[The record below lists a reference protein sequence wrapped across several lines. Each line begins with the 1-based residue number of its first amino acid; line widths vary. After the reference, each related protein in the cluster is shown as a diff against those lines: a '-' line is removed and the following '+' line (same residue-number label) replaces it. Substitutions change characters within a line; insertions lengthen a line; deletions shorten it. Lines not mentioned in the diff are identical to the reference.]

1 MPTTNK
7 KYDNENCNDEMKFEE
22 CELAILRHAV
32 DETDKIQNEKIAN
45 SEEVKK
51 MIDIVET
58 FLRDKKCVCYGG
70 TAINNILPKAVQFY
84 NRDIEI
90 PDYDFFSSNA
100 LKDTKDLADRFY
112 NAGYKDV
119 EAKSGVHVGTYKV
132 FVNFIPMADIT
143 EIHPALFKEIFKES
157 VVIDHIHYCPANYL
171 RMNMFIELS
180 RPAGDVSRWEK
191 VLKRLTLLNEYY
203 PLETPINCQTVDFQ
217 RKMDNN
223 TEYSE
228 KLYITVRDA
237 FIDQD
242 VVFFGGYASSL
253 YSEYMPVKQR
263 RLIKSIP
270 DFDVLHED
278 PIQCGEYVKN
288 KWLQIQ
294 LSTEIK
300 EIMEIIK
307 HKEMGEII
315 PEHVELRIGKDTIAF
330 IYKPIACHNYNKV
343 KIENVGKEIRIA
355 TIDTMLSFY
364 LAFLFSN
371 AGYYYKDRILCMAN
385 FLFEVEQK
393 NRLKQNGLLKRF
405 SIDCYGKQPTLE
417 TMRAE
422 RAEMFKKLE
431 NKKGTPEYDRWFLKY
446 NPSAYRPSSSA
457 RFYKKRFP
465 SRKRKEYKKKR
476 NMWWTRRN
484 RNVFP

>member
-1 MPTTNK
+1 MPPTKNI
-7 KYDNENCNDEMKFEE
+7 YDNENCKDEMKFEE

-45 SEEVKK
+45 TAEVKR
-51 MIDIVET
+51 MIHIVET

-70 TAINNILPKAVQFY
+70 TAINNILPKTVQFY
-84 NRDIEI
+84 NREIEI
-90 PDYDFFSSNA
+90 PDYDFFSPNA
-100 LKDTKDLADRFY
+100 LRDAKDLADRFF

-132 FVNFIPMADIT
+132 FVNFIPMADLT
-143 EIHPALFKEIFKES
+143 EMHPALFKEIFKES
-157 VVIDHIHYCPANYL
+157 VVIEHIHYCPANYL
-171 RMNMFIELS
+171 RMNMYIELS

-203 PLETPINCQTVDFQ
+203 PLETPINCETVDFQ
-217 RKMDNN
+217 RKMDHNV
-223 TEYSE
+223 EYTE

-237 FIDQD
+237 FIDQE

-253 YSEYMPVKQR
+253 YSGYMPAKQK
-263 RLIKSIP
+263 RLIQSIP

-278 PIQCGEYVKN
+278 PMVCGEYVKN

-294 LSTEIK
+294 TSTVIK
-300 EIMEIIK
+300 EKMEIIK

-315 PEHVELRIGKDTIAF
+315 PEHIEIRIGKDTIAF
-330 IYKPIACHNYNKV
+330 IYKPIACHNYNKI
-343 KIENVGKEIRIA
+343 KIEKIEKEIRIA

-385 FLFEVEQK
+385 FLFNVEQK
-393 NRLKQNGLLKRF
+393 NRLNQNGLLKRF

-422 RAEMFKKLE
+422 RAEMFLKLE
-431 NKKGTPEYDRWFLKY
+431 KKKGTPEYERWFLKY
-446 NPSAYRPSSSA
+446 NPSNVRYQ
-457 RFYKKRFP
+457 YKKKYP
-465 SRKRKEYKKKR
+465 SSRKRNIYNKKR